1 MNQIKF
7 SLSCLAWL
15 NAFIFAHRT
24 LLDDV
29 LLSIETVPI
38 NSRPS
43 SCRQM
48 SRPIHYISDALHG
61 LVYISN
67 LWSPFNGMVETR
79 NLRPQK
85 RFCLTN
91 FCQKKCYVFF
101 FSFLFFSFFLSF
113 FFFSFLF
120 NRKWAMRKAIFS
132 FRVLVPFFFPASR
145 PFFLQYFSMATKKK
159 KKKNGLSA
167 YIPPSGKC
175 ESTYL
180 CTRVC
185 DTNLYLFIYLFIY
198 LFFFSR
204 P

>member
-38 NSRPS
+38 CLLNSRPS

-67 LWSPFNGMVETR
+67 LWSPFSMKWLKREILGHK
-79 NLRPQK
+79 K

-91 FCQKKCYVFF
+91 FCQKKCYAFF
-101 FSFLFFSFFLSF
+101 FSVLFFLSF
-113 FFFSFLF
+113 LLSSSSSSSSFFFIENEQCEKWFF
-120 NRKWAMRKAIFS
+120 NRVWSPFS
-132 FRVLVPFFFPASR
+132 PLRFPLFPASLR
-145 PFFLQYFSMATKKK
+145 GQVFAIFFLAIKKK
-159 KKKNGLSA
+159 IN
-167 YIPPSGKC
+167 
-175 ESTYL
+175 
-180 CTRVC
+180 
-185 DTNLYLFIYLFIY
+185 
-198 LFFFSR
+198 
-204 P
+204 